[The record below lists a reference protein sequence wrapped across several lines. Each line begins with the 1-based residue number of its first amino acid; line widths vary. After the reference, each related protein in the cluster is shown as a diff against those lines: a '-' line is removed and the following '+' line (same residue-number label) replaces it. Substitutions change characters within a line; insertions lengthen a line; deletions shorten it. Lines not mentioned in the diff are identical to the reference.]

1 MRERVGSP
9 RSRAH
14 FSSLPAAIIVTRAD
28 KSCARDRDSVSPAPI
43 HNGRTLMV
51 NQTIGRRALLKGAG
65 VVALA
70 ASGAVPLREAR
81 AQHQVRYSSGTE
93 AAKLKAPV
101 NACDCHMHIYD
112 SRFPVAAN
120 ATLRP
125 PDASVEDYRML
136 QQRTGTTRNV
146 VVTPST
152 YGTDNSC
159 TLDAMAKLG
168 AVSRGVAVVD
178 TSVSDDELK
187 RLAGLGIRGIRFNLV
202 QSGATTIDMLE
213 PLSKPVN
220 ELGWHVQIHM
230 LGDQIVQIADLL
242 QRLPSPI
249 VFDHMGRIP
258 KESGTEHPAFRVIAG
273 LVEKGRGWVKLSGAY
288 MDTKIGPPSYADS
301 TKLAQAFAKA
311 APDRM
316 IWGSHWPHPT
326 EQDLANKP
334 YDAILFDLLAAC

>member
-1 MRERVGSP
+1 
-9 RSRAH
+9 
-14 FSSLPAAIIVTRAD
+14 
-28 KSCARDRDSVSPAPI
+28 
-43 HNGRTLMV
+43 MV

-187 RLAGLGIRGIRFNLV
+187 RLSGLGIRGIRFNLV

-213 PLSKPVN
+213 PLSKRVN
-220 ELGWHVQIHM
+220 ALGWHVQIHM

-249 VFDHMGRIP
+249 VFDHMGRIS
-258 KESGTEHPAFRVIAG
+258 KEVGPEHPAFRVIAG

-316 IWGSHWPHPT
+316 IWGSDWPHPT
-326 EQDLANKP
+326 EKLENKP
-334 YDAILFDLLAAC
+334 DDAILFDLLAAWLPDDATRRLVLVDNPAALYGFPKA